1 MQRALGAAHRS
12 VCASRRADAPRL
24 SVRAHFFGKRA
35 QPGNNFSRKQYED
48 TLGAMLA
55 TAPAPPA
62 HPEADQGQ
70 RQSPQHLEQ
79 QVEQSN
85 GHALHVVKP
94 DKPIEEAP
102 AQQNGHA
109 AAASAETLD
118 QQSVVADKQQA
129 PEVPLPVVSE
139 PETTEA
145 EQPVTAAEL
154 APAPV
159 ANEQPAAPAAEMQT
173 MSSSAAAVQDAVTEA
188 AEPVAAATK
197 AMAVPA
203 KAEAAP
209 EATAAEAAVPAAQQQ
224 QQQEAPAKT
233 SKPSNGKLPT
243 GAKLLEQLEQA
254 AGAIL
259 GQQEGRVLKPAK
271 ARTEPKT
278 PASKTKKVPQA
289 TIPRNLVFVTAEVR
303 PCRAGWLLSQ
313 DMRRMLQ
320 HSLPCLRCSTVW
332 HAAG

>member
-1 MQRALGAAHRS
+1 MQRALTAQQGLRA
-12 VCASRRADAPRL
+12 VCAARPGVQRHKRIVA
-24 SVRAHFFGKRA
+24 AHFFGKRA
-35 QPGNNFSRKQYED
+35 AQPGNSFSRKQYED

-62 HPEADQGQ
+62 HTEAEQGQ
-70 RQSPQHLEQ
+70 RHSPQHQEQ
-79 QVEQSN
+79 PVEHSN

-109 AAASAETLD
+109 AVASAETLQ
-118 QQSVVADKQQA
+118 QQSVVADKQQEA
-129 PEVPLPVVSE
+129 AELPTPVVSK
-139 PETTEA
+139 PETAETTKA

-159 ANEQPAAPAAEMQT
+159 AKEQPAVPAAEKQAA
-173 MSSSAAAVQDAVTEA
+173 SSSAAAVQDTVTKA
-188 AEPVAAATK
+188 AEPANK

-203 KAEAAP
+203 KAEA
-209 EATAAEAAVPAAQQQ
+209 TAAEAQQQ
-224 QQQEAPAKT
+224 KQEAPAKS
-233 SKPSNGKLPT
+233 SKTSNGKLPT

-254 AGAIL
+254 AGAII

-289 TIPRNLVFVTAEVR
+289 TNPRNLVFVTAEVR
-303 PCRAGWLLSQ
+303 TSGAG
-313 DMRRMLQ
+313 
-320 HSLPCLRCSTVW
+320 
-332 HAAG
+332 